1 MQHAET
7 SLRVGESGELG
18 VAALKEKRKYSHDKT
33 LLKKTK
39 RKTTN
44 NRKPTQTNKNTTKTQ
59 KNNKSATILSPE
71 DGTAIR

>member
-7 SLRVGESGELG
+7 SLQVGESGELG

-33 LLKKTK
+33 LLKNKTK
-39 RKTTN
+39 PTN

-59 KNNKSATILSPE
+59 KNKKSATILSPE